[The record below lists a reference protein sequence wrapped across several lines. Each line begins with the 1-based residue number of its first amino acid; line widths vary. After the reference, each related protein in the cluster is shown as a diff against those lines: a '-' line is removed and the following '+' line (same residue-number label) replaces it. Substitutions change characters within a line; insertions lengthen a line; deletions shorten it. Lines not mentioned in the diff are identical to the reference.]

1 MIKEDKTIWVTDDVC
16 YCKEAHAI
24 LMTPDT
30 ASVFMDEKNL
40 MPERIGDYLVA
51 PWGVDNLL
59 PQRVMDKIEK
69 VEIVGANADFNWRIC
84 YGMGPRLVKNV
95 YSDDPREQV
104 WENGVMIGAKV
115 VDQIELFGGEMY
127 EWLERNKI
135 GLYLQEV
142 LTDLSYFHNSFP
154 MLIPEK
160 DSKKIYSLIHREA
173 MFSRWQ
179 VDERENIIGHLYSS
193 KWDENPGNG
202 NIERSYVIDE
212 TDDIVDINSHILG
225 TKREPRLVYPLF
237 MPSPGRP
244 MYSYPNWYSIFRSGW
259 FDHLGSIPNLK
270 KAILKHNLGVKH
282 IIYVSPAFFQDKA
295 RQLGVDESDQ
305 KAINEMKQKLID
317 EINEHLTGEENAGK
331 ALAALEKIVPSGNG
345 TTTEKYFHIEK
356 IDNGISGGEYL
367 TDYESGANIICYAM
381 NTHPSLIGAV
391 PGKNSNSLSGSNQRE
406 IYMIK
411 QLMSTAMLDCALRP
425 LSAIRRINGWDMSYR
440 LIVPAYDFTT
450 LDQNKSGKQE
460 IEKANVS

>member
-1 MIKEDKTIWVTDDVC
+1 MNDEKILWVTDDVC
-16 YCKEAHAI
+16 FCREAHAL
-24 LMTPDT
+24 LMTPNS

-40 MPERIGDYLVA
+40 KPEQHGNYLVA
-51 PWGVDNLL
+51 PWGADNLL

-84 YGMGPRLVKNV
+84 YGMGPRLVKVV
-95 YSDDPREQV
+95 YSDDPKEQV
-104 WENGVMIGAKV
+104 WENGKMIGGKV
-115 VDQIELFGGEMY
+115 VDKIEIFGGEMY
-127 EWLERNKI
+127 DWLQRNNI

-142 LTDLSYFHNSFP
+142 LTDLSHFHNAFP

-160 DSKKIYSLIHREA
+160 DKPKIHSLIHREA
-173 MFSRWQ
+173 MFSRFE
-179 VDERENIIGHLYSS
+179 VDDQDNIIGHLYSA
-193 KWDENPGNG
+193 KWDETPGTAD
-202 NIERSYVIDE
+202 IERSYVIDE
-212 TDDIVDINSHILG
+212 TDDVLDILSHISG
-225 TKREPRLVYPLF
+225 NDREDRLVYPLF

-244 MYSYPNWYSIFRSGW
+244 FYSYPNWYSIFRSGW
-259 FDHLGSIPNLK
+259 FDHLANIPSLK

-282 IIYVSPAFFQDKA
+282 IIYVSPSFFADKA
-295 RQLGVDESDQ
+295 RQFGINENDQ
-305 KAINEMKQKLID
+305 KASSELKQKLID
-317 EINEHLTGEENAGK
+317 EINEHLTGEDNAGK
-331 ALAALEKIVPSGNG
+331 ALASMEKIVPSGNG

-356 IDNGISGGEYL
+356 IDNDVNGGEYL

-425 LSAIRRINGWDMSYR
+425 LTAIRKINGWDETFR
-440 LIVPAYDFTT
+440 LLVPAYDFTT

-460 IEKANVS
+460 IEKTNVK